1 MELADFLAERSRAAA
16 SKMARR
22 VLDALL
28 VLEQHPEAGP
38 VWLESEDM
46 GIRRF
51 VVDDY
56 VVLYEVEPTE
66 RVIRIHTIHQGNEPP
81 PVPFSFPQ

>member
-16 SKMARR
+16 SKMVKR

-28 VLEQHPEAGP
+28 VLEEHPEAGP
-38 VWLESEDM
+38 VWLDSEDM

-56 VVLYEVEPTE
+56 VVLYEVEPDA
-66 RVIRIHTIHQGNEPP
+66 RVIRIHTIHHGKEVPP
-81 PVPFSFPQ
+81 DPGSLPQ

>member
-66 RVIRIHTIHQGNEPP
+66 RVIRIHTIHQGKEPP
-81 PVPFSFPQ
+81 PVPISFPQ